1 MCEQNINTSITNK
14 NQTRSWWK
22 DTSLSWRRA
31 SLWVQSQVGQALHGQ
46 DGASGGGGGARP
58 LWARWPPGTC
68 YGLEKVLKYC
78 FILCFQFWKLIEVC
92 LMAKHGHFWWLS
104 ISALGEVCVLQMSG
118 AVSYE
123 VIVWFEFSPYWL
135 ICIDRVCQCGG
146 GALKSPTL
154 TVRDLVFCSSISFA
168 L

>member
-1 MCEQNINTSITNK
+1 MWTKHKYQYYQQKSNEELVK
-14 NQTRSWWK
+14 GHVPELEA
-22 DTSLSWRRA
+22 SLPLSPESSRA
-31 SLWVQSQVGQALHGQ
+31 SASRTRWRLWR
-46 DGASGGGGGARP
+46 GGGARP

-154 TVRDLVFCSSISFA
+154 SVRDLVFCSSISFA